1 MKVLGIRN
9 SPTDIRF
16 AISEKNN
23 GSIVLNN
30 ISGENKLVFPKHLTL
45 LSEKVGWL
53 YQELENI
60 LSNNPDIKII
70 AVKQN
75 ENVSTKYSKVQ
86 ETAFYDSIAHLI
98 GNHKGITVNSYVY
111 NNIGTRS
118 KEVQQFAESY
128 TGKTTKYW
136 NSKMADA
143 IAVTIKEL
151 K

>member
-9 SPTDIRF
+9 SPTEIRF
-16 AISEKNN
+16 AISEKDN
-23 GSIVLNN
+23 GLIVLNN
-30 ISGENKLVFPKHLTL
+30 ISGENKLVFPKHLNS
-45 LSEKVGWL
+45 LSQKVGWL
-53 YQELENI
+53 YQELENL
-60 LSNNPDIKII
+60 LSNNPDIQII

-98 GNHKGITVNSYVY
+98 GNDKGLVVNSYVY
-111 NNIGTRS
+111 NNIGTKS
-118 KEVQQFAESY
+118 KEVKKFAEDNA
-128 TGKTTKYW
+128 GKTDKYW
-136 NSKMADA
+136 DSKMADA

>member
-16 AISEKNN
+16 AISEKDN
-23 GSIVLNN
+23 GTIVLNN
-30 ISGENKLVFPKHLTL
+30 INGENKLDFPKHLTL

-60 LSNNPDIKII
+60 LSNNPEIKTI

-86 ETAFYDSIAHLI
+86 ETAFYDAIAHLV
-98 GNHKGITVNSYVY
+98 GNNKGINVNSYVY
-111 NNIGTRS
+111 NNIGTKS
-118 KEVQQFAESY
+118 KEVQKYAESF
-128 TGKTTKYW
+128 TGRTAKYW

-143 IAVTIKEL
+143 ISVTVKEL

>member
-16 AISEKNN
+16 AISEKIN
-23 GSIVLNN
+23 GSITLEN

-53 YQELENI
+53 YQEFDNI

-98 GNHKGITVNSYVY
+98 GNHKGISVKSYVY

-118 KEVQQFAESY
+118 KEVQNFAESY